1 MDKSLAGNG
10 ERLGYICAPGLLHS
24 FNISGRNRSRH
35 KCEMDNW
42 ISAFMMLWL
51 IICVSSSP
59 LSVVVHMSSKV
70 GLPAVL
76 PCSVASH
83 LDSDHTPHIQWQT
96 ISYSV
101 FERMG
106 QEQFQGEA
114 YRDRADVPEELLVRG
129 NCSLFLQDVRFNDAG
144 IYESY
149 LVYGE
154 SNIKNRI
161 FIQSVHLAVI
171 DHKAIKSVEI
181 GADLILDL
189 YTHQAEQVIFQNS
202 NETDWTVLWEKD
214 GVINKKGYLKKR
226 DNKLILRRVTAS
238 SAGTYTVLDSEG
250 LALSTVKVK
259 VTEPVLTKE
268 TETLQMQSA
277 SGKATMSMPPLS
289 LITLFLTFN
298 LMLQMN

>member
-1 MDKSLAGNG
+1 MDGS
-10 ERLGYICAPGLLHS
+10 
-24 FNISGRNRSRH
+24 
-35 KCEMDNW
+35 NW
-42 ISAFMMLWL
+42 ISAFLMLWL
-51 IICVSSSP
+51 IICASSSP
-59 LSVVVHMSSKV
+59 FSGVVHTSSKV

-83 LDSDHTPHIQWQT
+83 LESDHTPHIQWHT

-101 FERMG
+101 LERMG
-106 QEQFQGEA
+106 QDQFQGEA

-129 NCSLFLQDVRFNDAG
+129 NCSLFLQDVRFSDAG

-171 DHKAIKSVEI
+171 DHKAIKSVET

-202 NETDWTVLWEKD
+202 TETNWTVLWEKD
-214 GVINKKGYLKKR
+214 GLINNKDYLKKR
-226 DNKLILRRVTAS
+226 DNKLILRKVTNS
-238 SAGTYTVLDSEG
+238 NSGTYKVLDLEG

-268 TETLQMQSA
+268 TEALEKQSA
-277 SGKATMSMPPLS
+277 LGQATMSMPPLS

>member
-1 MDKSLAGNG
+1 
-10 ERLGYICAPGLLHS
+10 
-24 FNISGRNRSRH
+24 
-35 KCEMDNW
+35 MDNW

-51 IICVSSSP
+51 IICVGSSP
-59 LSVVVHMSSKV
+59 LSVVVHMSSK
-70 GLPAVL
+70 
-76 PCSVASH
+76 
-83 LDSDHTPHIQWQT
+83 
-96 ISYSV
+96 
-101 FERMG
+101 
-106 QEQFQGEA
+106 
-114 YRDRADVPEELLVRG
+114 
-129 NCSLFLQDVRFNDAG
+129 DVRFSDAG

-189 YTHQAEQVIFQNS
+189 YTHQAEQVIFQNG

-226 DNKLILRRVTAS
+226 DNKLIIRRVTAS

-277 SGKATMSMPPLS
+277 SGKATMSMPLS
-289 LITLFLTFN
+289 IITLFLTFN
-298 LMLQMN
+298 LMLQMI